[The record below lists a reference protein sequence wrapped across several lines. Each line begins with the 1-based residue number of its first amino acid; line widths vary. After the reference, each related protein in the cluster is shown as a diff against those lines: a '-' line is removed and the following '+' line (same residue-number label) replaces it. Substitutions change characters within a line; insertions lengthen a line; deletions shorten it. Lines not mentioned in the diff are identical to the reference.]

1 MIKLGII
8 ALSVIACLVPELL
21 RADMVIAT
29 RTIRAQ
35 SVIIPDDV
43 SVTDGEMTG
52 IADDPAQVVG
62 LEARRAI
69 YAGRPIRLTD
79 IGPPAVIERNQI
91 VPIIF
96 QKNGLQIT
104 AEGRSLSR
112 AAPGERVRVM
122 NMSSRNTVNGWVG
135 PNGTVFVA
143 K

>member
-8 ALSVIACLVPELL
+8 ALSVIACLVPEFLW
-21 RADMVIAT
+21 ADMVIAT

-43 SVTDGEMTG
+43 SVTDGDMTG